1 IKARQPGDA
10 ALRGGWTLW
19 GSWLLVTGL
28 VFSYAQGIWH
38 PYYTTMLAPAIAAI
52 SAAGIAVLWRHY
64 RDGDGAAWVLLP
76 LAIAMTAAGPGNGF
90 GGGGR
95 GRLPRGVPQGIEQE
109 VSQLLD
115 EARLGRL
122 NIGGLMGN
130 GLTSEQQK
138 TLAYA
143 KQHSGGA
150 AITLAVEGGAMA
162 A

>member
-1 IKARQPGDA
+1 LRIKARQPGDA

-76 LAIAMTAAGPGNGF
+76 LAIAITAAWAYVLISRDPSWQGWTRWAVLVVAVLAI
-90 GGGGR
+90 GG
-95 GRLPRGVPQGIEQE
+95 LV
-109 VSQLLD
+109 
-115 EARLGRL
+115 LGRL
-122 NIGGLMGN
+122 TPRQRRRIGRPAIVLGLVAML
-130 GLTSEQQK
+130 LTPTVWS
-138 TLAYA
+138 
-143 KQHSGGA
+143 
-150 AITLAVEGGAMA
+150 
-162 A
+162 